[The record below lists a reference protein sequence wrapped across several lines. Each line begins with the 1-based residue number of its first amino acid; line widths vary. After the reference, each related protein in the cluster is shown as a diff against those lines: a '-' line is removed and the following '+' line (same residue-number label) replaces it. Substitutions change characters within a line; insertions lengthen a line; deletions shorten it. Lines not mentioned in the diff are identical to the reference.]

1 MPWQFFYLFLFFH
14 VSLRHGLE
22 ELVTIPYIN
31 YQTIW
36 KHKVSVYINNSLTL
50 SWRRPL
56 SYRNQ
61 SIDLLR
67 KSMGWFLY
75 DNGPRH
81 ERVKRWSCIKS
92 IQQISDFLIE
102 MSLGNRSS
110 TREFLSNIRNS
121 QKKNSRKKNSNCY
134 WLSILTN
141 YFVKRTFNPIQN
153 GERAKRPPTNFCTVT
168 STNVRISDW
177 NFLTFSFNPFET
189 LV

>member
-36 KHKVSVYINNSLTL
+36 KHKVSVYIHNSLTL

-67 KSMGWFLY
+67 KSMGWFL
-75 DNGPRH
+75 DDKGLRL
-81 ERVKRWSCIKS
+81 ERVNCFW
-92 IQQISDFLIE
+92 
-102 MSLGNRSS
+102 GNDEIITMMVYMNGNQMLRYQ
-110 TREFLSNIRNS
+110 TTKVTKMIHTIMRLM
-121 QKKNSRKKNSNCY
+121 C
-134 WLSILTN
+134 LT
-141 YFVKRTFNPIQN
+141 YKHVN
-153 GERAKRPPTNFCTVT
+153 GV
-168 STNVRISDW
+168 
-177 NFLTFSFNPFET
+177 L
-189 LV
+189 